1 MSKEVKLLIDNL
13 YLKNGVVYK
22 KDKIFYKY
30 KDNFLKNRF
39 SLLILS
45 AKNFN
50 LNNIKKIIKTFSFP
64 EITDFVIVVGNYSDK
79 NLIIENFKNLNGKVI
94 VNPEPQDVLYSSLK
108 IGLKA
113 VSRRVNFIILQFS
126 SLHNIKKETVK
137 ILIEKAI
144 ESKKD
149 IIIPTFNEKKGHPIV
164 FKSNLIPL
172 FNSLRKEK
180 GLPYLL
186 KNYKDCIEEVEVS
199 DKNIL

>member
-13 YLKNGVVYK
+13 YLKNNTVYK
-22 KDKIFYKY
+22 KDKIFYKH

-50 LNNIKKIIKTFSFP
+50 LNNIKKIIETFSFP

-186 KNYKDCIEEVEVS
+186 KNYKDSIEEIEVS

>member
-50 LNNIKKIIKTFSFP
+50 LNNIKKIIETFSFP

>member
-79 NLIIENFKNLNGKVI
+79 NLIIENFKNLNGKVT

-126 SLHNIKKETVK
+126 SLYNIKEETVK
-137 ILIEKAI
+137 ILIEKSI

-186 KNYKDCIEEVEVS
+186 KNYKDCIKEVKVS

>member
-1 MSKEVKLLIDNL
+1 MSKEVKLLIHNL
-13 YLKNGVVYK
+13 YLKNNTVYK

-50 LNNIKKIIKTFSFP
+50 LNNIKKIIETFSFP
-64 EITDFVIVVGNYSDK
+64 EITDFVIVVGNDSDK

-144 ESKKD
+144 ESEKD

>member
-1 MSKEVKLLIDNL
+1 
-13 YLKNGVVYK
+13 
-22 KDKIFYKY
+22 
-30 KDNFLKNRF
+30 
-39 SLLILS
+39 LILS

-50 LNNIKKIIKTFSFP
+50 LDNVKKIIETFSFP
-64 EITDFVIVVGNYSDK
+64 EITDYVIVVGNDNDK
-79 NLIIENFKNLNGKVI
+79 NLIIDNFKNLNGKVT

-137 ILIEKAI
+137 ILIEKTI

-186 KNYKDCIEEVEVS
+186 KNYKDCIKEVKVS

>member
-1 MSKEVKLLIDNL
+1 MSKEVKLLIHNL
-13 YLKNGVVYK
+13 YLKNNTVYK

-50 LNNIKKIIKTFSFP
+50 LNNIKKIIETFSFP
-64 EITDFVIVVGNYSDK
+64 EITDFVIVVGNDSDK

>member
-79 NLIIENFKNLNGKVI
+79 NLIIENFKNLNGKVT

>member
-22 KDKIFYKY
+22 NDKIFYKY
-30 KDNFLKNRF
+30 KDDFLKYRF

-50 LNNIKKIIKTFSFP
+50 LYNIKKIIETFSFP
-64 EITDFVIVVGNYSDK
+64 EITDFVIVVGNDSDK
-79 NLIIENFKNLNGKVI
+79 NLIIKNFENLNSKVT

-108 IGLKA
+108 VGLKA
-113 VSRRVNFIILQFS
+113 ISRRVNFIILQFS

-149 IIIPTFNEKKGHPIV
+149 IIIPTFNKKRGHPIV